1 MLVKLTSTYE
11 YVDGGYGTNSTI
23 PLVKKI
29 AQNGIS
35 FEYEYDTRGNI
46 TSEKRGSLT
55 TTYQYDALGQLIRV
69 NDPHE
74 NATWMYNYDRG
85 GNITSKVKYAYTTG
99 TVGTAVETIPYVY
112 GDSNWKDKLTSYNGQ
127 TITYDAIG
135 NPTNDGTWTYTWQAG
150 RQLKQMSAEGTSVSF
165 KYDHNGMRVQK
176 VVEQSW
182 YPETTHYTY
191 HGKLLTH
198 MTVDYTDF
206 DEVAHQDKL
215 HFFYDEQNRPAKVEF
230 NGTMYTYLH
239 NMQGD
244 IVGLLDSAG
253 ILMVEYKYDAWG
265 KPLATTGSLAVTL
278 GNRNPFRYRGYVFDE
293 ESRLYWAKNRY
304 YNSELT
310 RFIIADTIEAIQAS
324 VGTIANRNHFVYCD
338 NNSVHRK
345 DTNGAF
351 WDTVFD
357 IVSLAVSVCEVVA
370 NPADPWA
377 WAGLAGDVIDLVPF
391 VSGVGEMTRAVKAAD
406 KVGDTI
412 KVQRAVDLTDD
423 ALGVAKTLDRSTG
436 FTKSTRRAGRK
447 IHRGYKVE
455 YAGKGKEYNR
465 ISGIRPDYVDLENK
479 IIYELKPFNP
489 RSVKTGVK
497 QLQKYNKKLGGG
509 YTMILEV
516 Y

>member
-1 MLVKLTSTYE
+1 MFYIK
-11 YVDGGYGTNSTI
+11 
-23 PLVKKI
+23 
-29 AQNGIS
+29 
-35 FEYEYDTRGNI
+35 
-46 TSEKRGSLT
+46 
-55 TTYQYDALGQLIRV
+55 
-69 NDPHE
+69 H
-74 NATWMYNYDRG
+74 
-85 GNITSKVKYAYTTG
+85 AYTTS
-99 TVGTAVETIPYVY
+99 TVGTAIETIPYVY

-127 TITYDAIG
+127 TIAYDAIG
-135 NPTNDGTWTYTWQAG
+135 NPLNDGTWTYTWQAG

-182 YPETTHYTY
+182 YPEITNYTY

-198 MTVDYTDF
+198 MTVDYIDF

-293 ESRLYWAKNRY
+293 ESRLYWAKDRY

-377 WAGLAGDVIDLVPF
+377 WASLAGDVIDLVPF